1 MAREI
6 NNIDYEKRLDD
17 DLKDFIK
24 KIENHSDA
32 TAGDDIKKIRDSY
45 SKVCT
50 AFKSALPPE
59 VKIETKILK
68 SNKKKISYRVY
79 KKNAR
84 VSAQILYAHGGGFIM
99 GGLESH
105 NEICADICHQT
116 DLTVTAV
123 DYRLSPENKHPAAFE
138 DMLDVYRFLDP
149 KVPIILVGDSA
160 GATLMAMLSHY
171 LKNKTNNLRGQVL
184 IYPYLGGDMTT
195 GSYLKHANAPCLTTN
210 QMIFFVNCWRSEKKT
225 SIKLPLNESDFL
237 GLTPTVVFTASD
249 DPLNLDGVSYV
260 KKIKLVNGNAVN
272 YQNEGLVH
280 GYLRARHIVDKAR
293 CAFSKITD
301 AISRLANQNELN

>member
-1 MAREI
+1 MARKI

-24 KIENHSDA
+24 KIEKHSDP
-32 TAGDDIKKIRDSY
+32 TVGEDVKKIRDSY
-45 SKVCT
+45 SRVCT
-50 AFKSALPPE
+50 AFKSGLPHD

-68 SNKKKISYRVY
+68 SNKRNIPYRVY
-79 KKNAR
+79 TKNAR

-116 DLTVTAV
+116 GLTVTAV
-123 DYRLSPENKHPAAFE
+123 DYRLSPESKHPAAFE
-138 DMLDVYRFLDP
+138 DTRDIYRFLDP
-149 KVPIILVGDSA
+149 KVPVILVGDSA
-160 GATLMAMLSHY
+160 GATLMAMLSHH

-195 GSYLKHANAPCLTTN
+195 GSYLEHANAPCLTTN
-210 QMIFFVNCWRSEKKT
+210 QMIFYRNCWRTEKKT

-237 GLTPTVVFTASD
+237 GLAPTVVFTASD

-260 KKIKLVNGNAVN
+260 KKIKSVNGNAVN
-272 YQNEGLVH
+272 YQTEGLVH
-280 GYLRARHIVDKAR
+280 GYLRARHIVAR
-293 CAFSKITD
+293 ARRAFSKITE
-301 AISRLANQNELN
+301 AINRLANQNELD